1 MEQQQQQYKLNKLR
15 NNFTDHLYKW
25 MKIEF
30 SDICSDG
37 DVIINRILD
46 RLKDGLDQE
55 RDDLEYIEYVYDAYN
70 KKYLRGDR
78 ADPFRWIQ

>member
-1 MEQQQQQYKLNKLR
+1 MELQQQYKLNKLR

-55 RDDLEYIEYVYDAYN
+55 IDDLEYIEYVYDAYN
-70 KKYLRGDR
+70 EKYLQGDR